1 MEVQVDNLISK
12 NEKMIFYKLFLLCA
26 IISGTSC
33 KSNTED
39 KKVKKESMTHSSKIE
54 VQGHRGQRGHSP
66 ENSISAFLKAIE
78 KGVDVIEMDV
88 VISKDRKVVVSH
100 EPFMSS
106 LYVLTPAGD
115 SISKAKEK
123 SFNFYEMTYDSIR
136 MFDIG
141 SKGNENFPEQQKI
154 KSYKPLLSEVIDSVE
169 NYVKSHELPS
179 VKYNIEIKS
188 TVSEY
193 DEFQPR
199 PVDFIKLVM
208 DVIQKKGIENKMNI
222 QSFDENILNEMN
234 RVYPKVE
241 LAFLVSQEGISKNLA
256 KLDFTPQ
263 IYSPNFKLIKNQE
276 FVDSIKQKDMRL
288 IPWTVN
294 EKVDIIEMIALKVD
308 GMITDYPERVLEEL

>member
-1 MEVQVDNLISK
+1 
-12 NEKMIFYKLFLLCA
+12 MIFYKLFLLFA
-26 IISGTSC
+26 IIAGISC
-33 KSNTED
+33 KSNTE
-39 KKVKKESMTHSSKIE
+39 VKKSVKENITYLSKIE
-54 VQGHRGQRGHSP
+54 IQGHRGQRGHSP

-100 EPFMSS
+100 EPYMSS

-115 SISKAKEK
+115 SISKAEQR
-123 SFNFYEMTYDSIR
+123 SFNFYEMSYDSIR

-141 SKGNENFPEQQKI
+141 SKGNKNFPEQEKI

-169 NYVKSHELPS
+169 NYVKSHDLPS

-193 DEFQPR
+193 DKFQPR

-208 DVIQKKGIENKMNI
+208 GVIQKKGIENKMNI
-222 QSFDENILNEMN
+222 QSFDKNVLNEMN
-234 RVYPKVE
+234 RVYPKAE
-241 LAFLVSQEGISKNLA
+241 LAFLVSQEGIYKNLA

-263 IYSPNFKLIKNQE
+263 IYSPNFKLIKNIA
-276 FVDSIKQKDMRL
+276 FVDSIKQKNMRL

-294 EKVDIIEMIALKVD
+294 EKDDIREMIKLKVD
-308 GMITDYPERVLEEL
+308 GMITDYPERILEEL

>member
-1 MEVQVDNLISK
+1 MEVRFDKLISK
-12 NEKMIFYKLFLLCA
+12 NEKMIFYKLFLLLA
-26 IISGTSC
+26 IIGGTSC
-33 KSNTED
+33 KSNSEA
-39 KKVKKESMTHSSKIE
+39 KKVEKENMANSSKIE

-88 VISKDRKVVVSH
+88 VISKDGKVVVSH

-106 LYVLTPAGD
+106 LYVLTPTGD
-115 SISKAKEK
+115 SISKAEEK

-141 SKGNENFPEQQKI
+141 SKGNKNFPEQQKI

-169 NYVKSHELPS
+169 NYVKSHDLPL

-193 DEFQPR
+193 DKFQPK
-199 PVDFIKLVM
+199 PLNFIKLVM

-241 LAFLVSQEGISKNLA
+241 LAFLVSGEGISENLS
-256 KLDFTPQ
+256 KLNFTPE
-263 IYSPNFKLIKNQE
+263 IYSPNFRLVKNKE

-294 EKVDIIEMIALKVD
+294 DKVNIDEMTTLKVD